1 MSRSIDKS
9 RRPKTTLNKSQETK
23 CFSMGQAWAISQ
35 TLAAPPWLRALES
48 GRTRKLVQKHVGHRR
63 LFQIIMITIVIIII
77 IFTTTSIIFSH
88 HNHHHHNF
96 HRLRRHDVHRHRYP
110 QHRNPNHEF
119 VVKVNSDDHCVWRQ
133 FAMRAKRLAN
143 SSLKCL
149 KTLLHIPAKYL
160 SSNVFSSRAFAFST
174 FLLSESPE

>member
-1 MSRSIDKS
+1 MSRSISKS
-9 RRPKTTLNKSQETK
+9 RRVKTTLNKIQETK
-23 CFSMGQAWAISQ
+23 CFSTGQAWAVSQ

-48 GRTRKLVQKHVGHRR
+48 GRTRKLVQKHRP
-63 LFQIIMITIVIIII
+63 LFQIIKITIIIIII
-77 IFTTTSIIFSH
+77 IFTTTTTTSIIVSH
-88 HNHHHHNF
+88 HNHHRHHF

-133 FAMRAKRLAN
+133 FAIRAKRLAN